1 MKATTIKIIINNRI
15 FRKIINLHII
25 PLLAF
30 ITTVIFWKDLGLI
43 SGLVL
48 IIFPTAS
55 LLIYELISLPEIL
68 KGNGVNNDRILGQI
82 IILAITLVIL
92 IMILLSVLL
101 IKVFNF
107 F

>member
-1 MKATTIKIIINNRI
+1 MKPATTKKIINNRI

-30 ITTVIFWKDLGLI
+30 IITVKFWKDLGLI

-55 LLIYELISLPEIL
+55 LLIFGLISLPEIL
-68 KGNGVNNDRILGQI
+68 KGKGVYGEFILGKLI
-82 IILAITLVIL
+82 FLAIALVIL
-92 IMILLSVLL
+92 IMIQLSVLL
-101 IKVFNF
+101 IKVCNLF
-107 F
+107 